1 MTKKKSDT
9 SNVSEYVGNNN
20 HPHSSVYAEVENYF
34 INGSGYLIYK
44 NGDKQYTL
52 CNGSIIIKKVIY
64 KLNGSGEAETWFVI
78 EGIDRNG
85 HTLPLVMVPAAKFNS
100 LNWITE
106 NWGPSLVVMPN
117 QTVKATLATGILL
130 SGANCPRERVCTHTG
145 YIMKNGKP
153 VNFMSASGPLIPS
166 DIKAELDPS
175 LKRYSMSEPSK
186 DDNERFEAIKAA
198 LELLKAHEPEV
209 TGPLFAYTFLAAII
223 PIARAIMGDIGFLFF
238 LNAKSQSGKSTLAAL
253 STSFFGYFEAHTPPT
268 TFASTPN
275 AIFELAYIL
284 KDVSAWIDDFNPQE
298 KMKVMNLIFQML
310 ARAAGDLSVRMRLD
324 SNAKLKES
332 HPPRCLFI
340 VTGEFPPKIGQSAQ
354 ARIFQV
360 DVPYSRKDI
369 TAIRKAAKAGILS
382 RSMSDYIVYII
393 DNFDKVKDIA
403 RKQYEEI
410 LSNTNELFGECRLS
424 NQAALL
430 CLSAYLFFDYAVR
443 CKALTKGEAEKHYR
457 AIEASIIYNAR
468 KKEEQL
474 FQEDPCTL
482 YISAIRDLLSSGRA
496 NVIDL
501 CRKDLPDNL
510 QSYDYSL
517 KLGPERDGYIG
528 WKDEKGY
535 YLNTNASYAAVTAYY
550 ARQDMSF
557 ITNATTL
564 WRQLRDSGYVIPDKN
579 NTPCQNKKIGRET
592 RRVLWFPRKVF
603 DVQDE

>member
-34 INGSGYLIYK
+34 INGSGYLNYK

-145 YIMKNGKP
+145 YIMKNGKL
-153 VNFMSASGPLIPS
+153 VNYVSASGPLLPS
-166 DIKAELDPS
+166 DIKAGMDPG
-175 LKRYSMSEPSK
+175 LKRYTMSEPSG
-186 DDNERFEAIKAA
+186 NEEDQKKAIESA
-198 LELLKAHEPEV
+198 LLLLKAHEPEV
-209 TGPLFAYTFLAAII
+209 TGTLFAYSFLAAIL
-223 PIARAIMGDIGFLFF
+223 PIVNDIVGDTGFLLF
-238 LNAKSQSGKSTLAAL
+238 LNGKTQSGKSTIAAL
-253 STSFFGYFEAHTPPT
+253 STSFFGRFDSQTPPT

-275 AIFELAYIL
+275 AINEMAFTL
-284 KDVSAWIDDFNPQE
+284 KDCSLWVDDYNPQE
-298 KMKVMNLIFQML
+298 YMKTMNQIFQSL
-310 ARAAGDLSVRMRLD
+310 ARAAGDHSTRRRLD

-332 HPPRCLFI
+332 RPPRCLFL
-340 VTGEFPPKIGQSAQ
+340 VTGEFPPKIGQSGH
-354 ARIFQV
+354 ARVFQV
-360 DVPYSRKDI
+360 DVPQARKDI
-369 TAIRKAAKAGILS
+369 SAIRKAAKDGLLS

-393 DNFDKVKDIA
+393 ENFDKVKDIA

-457 AIEASIIYNAR
+457 AIEASITYNAR

-482 YISAIRDLLSSGRA
+482 YLSAIRDLLSSGRA

-528 WKDEKGY
+528 WKDEKGF

-603 DVQDE
+603 DVQEE